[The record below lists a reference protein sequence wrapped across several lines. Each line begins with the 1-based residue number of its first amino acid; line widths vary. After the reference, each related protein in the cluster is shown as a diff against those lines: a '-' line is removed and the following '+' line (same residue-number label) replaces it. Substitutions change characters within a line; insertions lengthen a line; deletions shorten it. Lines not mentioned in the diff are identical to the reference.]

1 MIKLAIKFIV
11 LSIVLVHAGCAK
23 STDEP
28 TGEQSEK
35 QVAEVDISNEAV
47 VDILAYSSYL
57 SIKLSE
63 EYADDQDKMMEEY
76 KTKMEERAADY
87 GLSYEEL
94 DMRAYEEKAM
104 ENPELLNQVQ
114 EKIME
119 LQEQE

>member
-1 MIKLAIKFIV
+1 MIKLTLKLIA
-11 LSIVLVHAGCAK
+11 LSVVLVHAGCAK
-23 STDEP
+23 SADEP
-28 TGEQSEK
+28 AEEQVER
-35 QVAEVDISNEAV
+35 QVVEVDISNEAV

-63 EYADDQDKMMEEY
+63 DYAQDQDKMMEEY
-76 KTKMEERAADY
+76 KTRMQERAADHE
-87 GLSYEEL
+87 LSYEEL
-94 DMRAYEEKAM
+94 DMRAYEEKVM